1 MWSFMYMPH
10 QEDPTYP
17 VRYRGM
23 IGVITKIMPIER
35 TNDLRG
41 MKSWGWLALVH
52 LVLRYSNSNVNNQY
66 YELNVEALEIS
77 FIHMQTLRM

>member
-1 MWSFMYMPH
+1 MYMPH

-41 MKSWGWLALVH
+41 MKS
-52 LVLRYSNSNVNNQY
+52 
-66 YELNVEALEIS
+66 
-77 FIHMQTLRM
+77 